1 VSHDGSRKVVL
12 AALAGNVAIMTCKFV
27 AAYFSRSTATL
38 AEAVHS
44 MADTGNEALL
54 LVGIALAA
62 RPASA
67 RFPFGRA
74 SERYFWP
81 FVVALMLLSMG
92 GAFAVWEGVTHVI
105 SPAATPPGSRTWSY
119 VVLGLSFVFETL
131 SIRVALREFR
141 ETTGGKP
148 WREALLGTRD
158 PTVPLVLAEDATA
171 LVGLAVALLAVLLS
185 QVTGWA
191 WLDPV
196 GSILIGVLLAVVAVV
211 LAWVTHGLLIGASAT
226 LEDRARVLS
235 LANATP
241 RVLGVT
247 QLLTMHLGP
256 DDVLLA
262 LKVAFD
268 PTLSVQEI
276 EDTTNE
282 LERRIRT
289 ELPAMK
295 KIFVEVDAHG
305 DGRGVDSV
313 RRSGAMDAPPP

>member
-1 VSHDGSRKVVL
+1 LSQDGSRKVVI

-38 AEAVHS
+38 AEAIHS

-54 LVGIALAA
+54 LVGMALAA
-62 RPASA
+62 RPATV

-81 FVVALMLLSMG
+81 FIVALMLLSMG
-92 GAFAVWEGVTHVI
+92 GAFAVWEGVTHI
-105 SPAATPPGSRTWSY
+105 LTPDLSPPGSRMWSY
-119 VVLGLSFVFETL
+119 IVLGLSFLFESL
-131 SIRVALREFR
+131 SIRVAFREFR
-141 ETTGGKP
+141 ATTGGKP

-171 LVGLAVALLAVLLS
+171 LVGLAVALVAILLS

-191 WLDPV
+191 WLDPL
-196 GSILIGVLLAVVAVV
+196 GSVLIGLLLAAVAVV
-211 LAWVTHGLLIGASAT
+211 IASVTHGLLIGESAT
-226 LEDRARVLS
+226 AEDRAKVLE
-235 LANATP
+235 LAHATP
-241 RVLGVT
+241 RIVRVT

-268 PTLSVQEI
+268 PTMTVQDV

-282 LERRIRT
+282 LERRVRK
-289 ELPAMK
+289 ELPTMK
-295 KIFVEVDAHG
+295 KIFVEVDSQG
-305 DGRGVDSV
+305 DGRGVDK
-313 RRSGAMDAPPP
+313 PPGPSALEASRG

>member
-1 VSHDGSRKVVL
+1 LSHEGSRKVVI
-12 AALAGNVAIMTCKFV
+12 AALAGNIAIMTCKFV
-27 AAYFSRSTATL
+27 AAYLSRSTATL
-38 AEAVHS
+38 AEAIHS

-62 RPASA
+62 RPATA

-92 GAFAVWEGVTHVI
+92 GAFAVWEGVTHLLAND
-105 SPAATPPGSRTWSY
+105 AAAQGSATSSY
-119 VVLGLSFVFETL
+119 VVLGLSFLFEGL
-131 SIRVALREFR
+131 SIRVAFREFR
-141 ETTGGKP
+141 ATTGGKP
-148 WREALLGTRD
+148 WKEALLGTRD

-171 LVGLAVALLAVLLS
+171 LVGLLVALIAVFLS
-185 QVTGWA
+185 RVTGAA

-196 GSILIGVLLAVVAVV
+196 GSILIGILLAAVAVI

-226 LEDRARVLS
+226 EEDRATVLE
-235 LANATP
+235 LAHGTP
-241 RVLGVT
+241 RIVRIT

-268 PTLSVQEI
+268 PTLTVVEI
-276 EDTTNE
+276 EETTNE
-282 LERRIRT
+282 LERRIRGA
-289 ELPAMK
+289 LPRMK

-305 DGRGVDSV
+305 DGRGTGSV
-313 RRSGAMDAPPP
+313 ASAV